1 MLIGAVIPLKILSN
15 SKSRLRKEFS
25 TQEFNEQ
32 IDMLSEKLF
41 YTVLSAVFFSQKVSE
56 IVVATSD
63 PKITEILSHLNIK
76 SYFDR
81 WTDLNL
87 IVKDGISILRSSG
100 CEIVLIF
107 MADLPYISKSSID
120 QLLEK
125 AILTDYTTGLIV
137 IRSRDGGTTGLVQKP
152 LGITPL
158 FLNYVDSAEKHL
170 NYATTYNI
178 PSVMVDTEE
187 FSFDIDTV
195 ADLSEFVMQ
204 IDDDLAKLI
213 HQLRNLLKKAT

>member
-1 MLIGAVIPLKILSN
+1 MLIGAVIPLKVLSK
-15 SKSRLRKEFS
+15 SKSRLRKEFP
-25 TQEFNEQ
+25 TLEFNEQ
-32 IDMLSEKLF
+32 VDILSEKLF

-63 PKITEILSHLNIK
+63 PRITEMLLHLNIK

-100 CEIVLIF
+100 CEIVLIL
-107 MADLPYISKSSID
+107 MADLPYISKRSID
-120 QLLEK
+120 QLLEM
-125 AILTDYTTGLIV
+125 AILTDYRTCLMI

-158 FLNYVDSAEKHL
+158 FLNYVDSAEEHL
-170 NYATTYNI
+170 NYATTHNI

-204 IDDDLAKLI
+204 VDDDLAKLI
-213 HQLRNLLKKAT
+213 HQLIKLLDKAT